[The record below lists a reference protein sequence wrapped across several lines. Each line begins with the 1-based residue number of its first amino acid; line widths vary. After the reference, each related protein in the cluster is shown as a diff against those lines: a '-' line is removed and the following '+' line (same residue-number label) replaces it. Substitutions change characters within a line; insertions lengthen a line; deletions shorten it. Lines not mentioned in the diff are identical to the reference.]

1 MLRTYKL
8 KFYLNASHF
17 IITGDKKGETHS
29 HCFELILNVIPIHRA
44 EIRFYLLEKYVDDIL
59 NPYQNK
65 VINEIPP
72 FTRINPTVENLCQVF
87 SDMIKIKIAEHNALV
102 VSVQLSETPTRSFII
117 NTIEMDLD
125 KMQQSNKNNI
135 SVISEDTTS
144 GSREYDD
151 SITVIDNYHWEV
163 EVADDADYDI
173 QVDYGEDIS
182 KWDYRQKSTDLLTS

>member
-17 IITGDKKGETHS
+17 IVTSNTKGETHS
-29 HCFELILNVIPIHRA
+29 HCFELILNVIPMRSD

-59 NPYQNK
+59 KPYQNK
-65 VINEIPP
+65 VINEVPP
-72 FTRINPTVENLCQVF
+72 FNRINPTVENLCRAF
-87 SDMIKIKIAEHNALV
+87 SDMIKAKIAEHNALV

-117 NTIEMDLD
+117 NTIETDLD
-125 KMQQSNKNNI
+125 KMQQSDNI
-135 SVISEDTTS
+135 TAGFEGLATA
-144 GSREYDD
+144 SREYDD

-173 QVDYGEDIS
+173 PVDYGDDIS
-182 KWDYRQKSTDLLTS
+182 KWDYGLRDTDLLIS